1 MVVDDGCKLRLR
13 FVVDDR
19 VILWFIRLWVV
30 IDWLLFYLLNNKIKK
45 GMDVLN
51 EKGNIIS
58 KYFFFWENIKKFLI
72 SYKRYCIV
80 KYMFS

>member
-1 MVVDDGCKLRLR
+1 MVVDNGCKLRLR

-45 GMDVLN
+45 RYGCF
-51 EKGNIIS
+51 KWIG
-58 KYFFFWENIKKFLI
+58 KYNK
-72 SYKRYCIV
+72 
-80 KYMFS
+80 

>member
-1 MVVDDGCKLRLR
+1 MVVYDGCKLRLR

-51 EKGNIIS
+51 E
-58 KYFFFWENIKKFLI
+58 
-72 SYKRYCIV
+72 
-80 KYMFS
+80 

>member
-58 KYFFFWENIKKFLI
+58 KYFFFW
-72 SYKRYCIV
+72 
-80 KYMFS
+80 

>member
-1 MVVDDGCKLRLR
+1 MVVDNGCKLRK

-51 EKGNIIS
+51 E
-58 KYFFFWENIKKFLI
+58 
-72 SYKRYCIV
+72 
-80 KYMFS
+80 

>member
-1 MVVDDGCKLRLR
+1 MVVVDGCKLRLR

-58 KYFFFWENIKKFLI
+58 KYFFFW
-72 SYKRYCIV
+72 
-80 KYMFS
+80 